1 MLRWEGNV
9 MKRNTDG
16 FLSLLLLFNKLHWWC
31 CYLPNLV
38 KICSTVFFCF
48 LLENLNTP
56 GLMKM
61 DIHKATKLNQNI
73 PVKLSTK
80 WNYLHG
86 DTQLQHIPGMLLSW
100 KARWTWVRTGTMVW
114 THSLWYVSTISRRTS
129 VERRRAW

>member
-1 MLRWEGNV
+1 MSWKETL
-9 MKRNTDG
+9 
-16 FLSLLLLFNKLHWWC
+16 
-31 CYLPNLV
+31 
-38 KICSTVFFCF
+38 TVFFSFSCYLTNCTDGVAIYQIWSKFARQFFFGF